1 MDNIAQT
8 DRLFQQFL
16 TFEEESQLLEKYRI
30 DGIPLWANCRF
41 AVYHDLLNA
50 RGFIGREMGVSTG
63 KLVLLK
69 RQVKRAWSMIR
80 SGKFFRHPGKFPSG
94 VDVMLVDQPRKV
106 HFGERYGCKYSY
118 LWARQS
124 GLKIGVIEPPL
135 LFGDTPH
142 LEPSHLESSTFYTD
156 RLLFA
161 GKWYEMTGLGAQ
173 TSEAKRQ
180 SVELADRFCDALGVP
195 EKKEYY
201 ARFIYKRFLY
211 YRFFRDYWKKLLAK
225 KRPRSVVVVNA
236 YSTENMPLI
245 QAANEIGIITIEIQ
259 HGTMGSRH
267 IGYNYPSGEYNFFP
281 RFELIWGN
289 FWRDTS
295 AVPIPKENCYVTGFP
310 FLEKNVGDL
319 SGENQ
324 YDVLF
329 ISQATI
335 GEQIRTYARELSLKH
350 PEWSVVFKLHPSEI
364 AKAQDYRSYFIGM
377 NITVEYKSDLYEELR
392 KASAVVGVYSTS
404 LFEALAFG
412 LQPVVLS
419 KLYGAGYM
427 GDLIGKGGAVG
438 VYNTDELSDALEKQ
452 LSGEQTTVDLNYYFV
467 SNAAEKMEEAVS
479 QILNNAE

>member
-8 DRLFQQFL
+8 DQLFKHFL
-16 TFEEESQLLEKYRI
+16 AFEEEKQLLKTYQI

-50 RGFIGREMGVSTG
+50 KGFIGREMGVSTS
-63 KLVLLK
+63 KLVLMK
-69 RQVKRAWSMIR
+69 RQLKRAWSMIR
-80 SGKFFRHPGKFPSG
+80 SGKMFRHPGKFPEG
-94 VDVMLVDQPRKV
+94 VDVLLVNQPRKV
-106 HFGERYGCKYSY
+106 LFEEQYGCKYSY
-118 LWARQS
+118 LWASQS
-124 GLKIGVIEPPL
+124 KLKIATIEPPL
-135 LFGDTPH
+135 LFGDTLH
-142 LEPSHLESSTFYTD
+142 LKPSHFESLTFYTD

-161 GKWYEMTGLGAQ
+161 GKWQEIKG
-173 TSEAKRQ
+173 SRQ
-180 SVELADRFCDALGVP
+180 KDSLAEQQSNELAERFCEAFDILD
-195 EKKEYY
+195 KKEYY
-201 ARFIYKRFLY
+201 AKFIYKRFLY
-211 YRFFRDYWKKLLAK
+211 YRFFRSYWKKFLQE
-225 KRPRSVVVVNA
+225 KRPHSVVVVNA
-236 YSTENMPLI
+236 YSTENMPLV
-245 QAANEIGIITIEIQ
+245 QAANEMGIKTIEIQ

-281 RFELIWGN
+281 RFELIWGH

-310 FLEKNVGDL
+310 FLERNVGSL
-319 SGENQ
+319 SVENQ

-364 AKAQDYRSYFIGM
+364 AKAQDYRSYFKGT
-377 NITVEYKSDLYEELR
+377 NIAVEYKSDLYEELR

-419 KLYGAGYM
+419 ELYGAGYM
-427 GDLIGKGGAVG
+427 DDLIAKGGAVG
-438 VYNTDELSDALEKQ
+438 ISNVDELNQALEDQ
-452 LSGEQTTVDLNYYFV
+452 LSRKQATIDLEYYFV
-467 SNAAEKMEEAVS
+467 SHAVEKMEEAIYH
-479 QILNNAE
+479 ILNNEV

>member
-8 DRLFQQFL
+8 DQLFRQFL
-16 TFEEESQLLEKYRI
+16 AFEDEMKLLEKYQV

-50 RGFIGREMGVSTG
+50 KGFIGREMGVSTS
-63 KLVLLK
+63 KLVLIK
-69 RQVKRAWSMIR
+69 RQLKRAWSMIR
-80 SGKFFRHPGKFPSG
+80 SGKMFRHPGKFPEG
-94 VDVMLVDQPRKV
+94 VDVLLVNQPRKV
-106 HFGERYGCKYSY
+106 LFGEQYGCKYSY
-118 LWARQS
+118 LWTSQS
-124 GLKIGVIEPPL
+124 KLRIATIEPPL

-142 LEPSHLESSTFYTD
+142 LEPSHFESSTFYTD

-161 GKWYEMTGLGAQ
+161 GKWQEIKG
-173 TSEAKRQ
+173 SRQ
-180 SVELADRFCDALGVP
+180 KNSIAEQQSNELAERFCETFDIAD
-195 EKKEYY
+195 KKEYY

-211 YRFFRDYWKKLLAK
+211 YRFFRNYWKKFLQEK
-225 KRPRSVVVVNA
+225 KPHSVVVVNA

-310 FLEKNVGDL
+310 FMEKNVGDL

-364 AKAQDYRSYFIGM
+364 AKAQDYRSYFNGM

-427 GDLIGKGGAVG
+427 DDLIGKGGAVG